1 MSQMPPC
8 LRLLS
13 ASPPPTG
20 WRPSV
25 PNALRET
32 HLTDVT
38 LAPYYS
44 HATLSRDKKGNKM
57 ETTTED
63 IKQLKL
69 ELHNE
74 EQHLRDDLTSI
85 KRKIEAARAE
95 LSPSKLI
102 QQRLLP
108 ISGLAVAAGFA
119 LGSRGY

>member
-1 MSQMPPC
+1 
-8 LRLLS
+8 
-13 ASPPPTG
+13 
-20 WRPSV
+20 
-25 PNALRET
+25 
-32 HLTDVT
+32 
-38 LAPYYS
+38 
-44 HATLSRDKKGNKM
+44 M